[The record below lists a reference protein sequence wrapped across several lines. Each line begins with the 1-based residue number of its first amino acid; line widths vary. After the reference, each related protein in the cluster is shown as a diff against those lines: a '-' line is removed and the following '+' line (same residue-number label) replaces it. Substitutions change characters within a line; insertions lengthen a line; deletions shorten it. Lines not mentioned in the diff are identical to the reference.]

1 MKHWSRL
8 LKNDPERG
16 IEALLDA
23 HGGLVYFTVRSV
35 LKGYPEDDIE
45 ECVSDVF
52 LFIYRMRDR
61 LDLEDEAVKAYL
73 SKTALHRAL
82 DQRRKVAR
90 IPTPVEDTVWDATA
104 ADRSAEELALSRL
117 ERAELIEAITA
128 LGDPDATILIA
139 RYFIG
144 MKGREIAAMLH
155 MKENTVVSRASRALK
170 RLRKQMKGAENHD

>member
-1 MKHWSRL
+1 MKSRSRL
-8 LKNDPERG
+8 LKSDPERG

-23 HGGLVYFTVRSV
+23 YGGLVYFTVRRI
-35 LKGYPEDDIE
+35 LKGYPDDDIE

-52 LFIYRMRDR
+52 LYLYRNRDR
-61 LDLEDEAVKAYL
+61 LDLEDDALKAYL

-82 DQRRKVAR
+82 DHQRKTAR
-90 IPTPVEDTVWDATA
+90 IPTPVEDPVFDGDAEVK
-104 ADRSAEELALSRL
+104 SAEEQAVSALQR
-117 ERAELIEAITA
+117 EELIEAITA

-144 MKGREIAAMLH
+144 MKGKEIAAMLG

-170 RLRKQMKGAENHD
+170 RLRTQMKGEDHD

>member
-8 LKNDPERG
+8 IKSDPERG
-16 IEALLDA
+16 IRALLDA
-23 HGGLVYFTVRSV
+23 HGGLVYFTVRRV

-52 LFIYRMRDR
+52 LYLYQMRDR
-61 LDLEDEAVKAYL
+61 LELDDGAIKAYL

-82 DQRRKVAR
+82 DQKRRAAR
-90 IPTPVEDTVWDATA
+90 IPTPVTDAVFD
-104 ADRSAEELALSRL
+104 ADASVQSAEEQAVAAL
-117 ERAELIEAITA
+117 ERGELIEAISA

-139 RYFIG
+139 KYFIG
-144 MKGREIAAMLH
+144 MKGKEIAAMLH

-170 RLRKQMKGAENHD
+170 RLRTMMKGAESHD